1 MRHWKQRYD
10 FDADLIFT
18 RRMKLGICGV
28 AVVHPGDDVT
38 AEMKEQLG
46 RNRLKLWW
54 ESKRVALRDF
64 DGDLGRVISREERI
78 DREGLE
84 ARKAEAQREQE
95 QLDADH
101 NLGGPSVAPEVE
113 LEADEDEESDLL
125 EDLELEGDDSPQPPT
140 SPF

>member
-38 AEMKEQLG
+38 DEMKDALG

-54 ESKRVALRDF
+54 ESKRVALKDF

-84 ARKAEAQREQE
+84 ARKAEQE
-95 QLDADH
+95 RLDVDH
-101 NLGGPSVAPEVE
+101 SLGGPSVPLEPE
-113 LEADEDEESDLL
+113 LDADEDEESDLL